1 MRLGR
6 PGAQF
11 PGKII
16 AKEFAKAQHGKA
28 ATKTGPEANRASAAR
43 QSRNQTWNDRRR
55 FLPRIKPENTDKTGE
70 KFVVTFHL

>member
-28 ATKTGPEANRASAAR
+28 ATKQQTG
-43 QSRNQTWNDRRR
+43 D
-55 FLPRIKPENTDKTGE
+55 FYHG
-70 KFVVTFHL
+70 

>member
-43 QSRNQTWNDRRR
+43 QSRNQTTDRR